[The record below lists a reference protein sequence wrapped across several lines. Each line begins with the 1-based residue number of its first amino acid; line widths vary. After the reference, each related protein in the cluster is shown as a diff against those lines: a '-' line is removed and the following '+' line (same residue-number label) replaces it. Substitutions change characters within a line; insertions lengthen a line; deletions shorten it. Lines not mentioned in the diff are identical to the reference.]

1 MPLRVTSWTAN
12 RRHAPTPAVRMHV
25 VLTPPPASSPG
36 QDTHP
41 ATHAEQTSR
50 APLHPA
56 AAVRSH
62 FCHLRDPNA
71 AEDTTRASTRGSA
84 PSASPG
90 FVITSD
96 TPTCCCQ
103 ELGSRPS
110 AARPFPAPL
119 TGRKTEPPSWHTG
132 GLGCRRRQQR
142 GRAARPSIAEPA
154 SNGTTRRAR
163 ATQIKSQLKTMATAL
178 KF

>member
-1 MPLRVTSWTAN
+1 MPLRVASWTAN

-41 ATHAEQTSR
+41 PTHAEQTCR

-62 FCHLRDPNA
+62 FCHLRDPHA
-71 AEDTTRASTRGSA
+71 AEDTTLASTRGSA

-132 GLGCRRRQQR
+132 RARLQAQAAAGPRGPPVHRRAGQQR
-142 GRAARPSIAEPA
+142 DHTPSTDDP
-154 SNGTTRRAR
+154 N
-163 ATQIKSQLKTMATAL
+163 
-178 KF
+178 